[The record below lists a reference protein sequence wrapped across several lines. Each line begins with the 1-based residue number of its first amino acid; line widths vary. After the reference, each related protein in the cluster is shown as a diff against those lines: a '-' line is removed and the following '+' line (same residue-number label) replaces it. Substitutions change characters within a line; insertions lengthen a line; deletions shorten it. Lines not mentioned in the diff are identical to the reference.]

1 LARVARTSSDDL
13 IRIAEGMESDDE
25 VVLPYMGKRPRFTRS
40 FFLAHAA
47 EHGTEHRTV
56 VASAIAAF
64 GLTPPEL
71 DAWAYA
77 SAAGYGEE

>member
-1 LARVARTSSDDL
+1 MQDD
-13 IRIAEGMESDDE
+13 EE
-25 VVLPYMGKRPRFTRS
+25 VVLPWMNTRPRFPKS

-56 VASAIAAF
+56 VASALAAF

-77 SAAGYGEE
+77 TAAGYGQE